1 MKVLFITLNILS
13 LIFLS
18 SSLLAED
25 MKKEGTKTV
34 WIDVRTT
41 EEFNSGHIEGAL
53 HIPYEKIGEEISKH
67 VQDKNTRIKVYC
79 KVGGR
84 AGIAKKTLDKMGFK
98 NVINAGGYKQIIKEM
113 KK

>member
-1 MKVLFITLNILS
+1 MRILAIAFLLFTA
-13 LIFLS
+13 LS
-18 SSLLAED
+18 SSSLFAEE
-25 MKKEGTKTV
+25 MKKESKIV

-53 HIPYEKIGEEISKH
+53 HIPYEKIGKEISKH
-67 VQDKNTRIKVYC
+67 VKDKNAEIKVYC

-84 AGIAKKTLDKMGFK
+84 AGIAKKTLDKLGYK
-98 NVINAGGYKQIIKEM
+98 NVTNAGGYKKIMEEM

>member
-1 MKVLFITLNILS
+1 MGQNMKAIIILLSFFLFFSLN
-13 LIFLS
+13 
-18 SSLLAED
+18 AQD
-25 MKKEGTKTV
+25 MKKKTI

-53 HIPYEKIGEEISKH
+53 HIPYEDIGKEIVKH
-67 VQDKNTRIKVYC
+67 VKNKNATIKVYC

-84 AGIAKKTLDKMGFK
+84 AGIAKKTLDKMGYK
-98 NVINAGGYKQIIKEM
+98 NVTNAGGYEKIMKEM

>member
-1 MKVLFITLNILS
+1 MKALILFIS
-13 LIFLS
+13 LFLFIS
-18 SSLLAED
+18 TNAQD
-25 MKKEGTKTV
+25 MKKKTV

-53 HIPYEKIGEEISKH
+53 HIPYEDIGKEIAKH
-67 VQDKNTRIKVYC
+67 VKDKKTEIKVYC

-84 AGIAKKTLDKMGFK
+84 AGIAKKTLDKMGYK
-98 NVINAGGYKQIIKEM
+98 NVINAGGYEKILKEM